1 MSTGNVPGTIRTVLL
16 CLGFLVGV
24 GGGIFVITRKR
35 ALPGWLMLAGFGLFG
50 LDRIFNLVYTRW
62 IIRSLDNFV
71 IMNWVFNCI
80 SGPLILLG
88 ILALV
93 AAIITAIQPN
103 KPKEPAPEKAEELP
117 PSS

>member
-1 MSTGNVPGTIRTVLL
+1 MGTGNIPNTIRTALL

-24 GGGIFVITRKR
+24 GGGIFIITRKR

-50 LDRIFNLVYTRW
+50 LDRIFNLVYTRVL
-62 IIRSLDNFV
+62 IQRFDNFV
-71 IMNWVFNCI
+71 ILSWVFNCI

-93 AAIITAIQPN
+93 AATITAIQPN
-103 KPKEPAPEKAEELP
+103 EPKEPAPEKVEELP
-117 PSS
+117 PPS

>member
-1 MSTGNVPGTIRTVLL
+1 MAGNIRTALL

-24 GGGIFVITRKR
+24 GGGIFIITRKR

-50 LDRIFNLVYTRW
+50 LDRIFNLAYTRW
-62 IIRSLDNFV
+62 MIRSFDNPE

-93 AAIITAIQPN
+93 AATITAIQPN
-103 KPKEPAPEKAEELP
+103 QPKEPAPAKVDELP